1 MATPAQLRRQ
11 LAKSVAASVDAPPSL
26 YPLLPELLLG
36 LESLGS
42 RPRLILSLLRRA
54 NLPARPRV
62 LDLACGKGSVSLALA
77 RAFNA
82 RVLGLDACPA
92 FIDHAAARAASL
104 NLADRTLFEVADVHA
119 FLAERPK
126 NADRFDLALMLNLLP
141 ALNAAPLLRR
151 WTKPGGL
158 YLIDDAVLAPRRS
171 RQPIDPAFADVPTAA
186 DVAAAITNSGDTILA
201 TRIITPAEHT
211 RLESRLRATISRNI
225 TRLIPHHPRLAETL
239 RDYRRRQRESAALLA
254 GPLRGSIWLVRRTGR

>member
-1 MATPAQLRRQ
+1 MDAPAQLRRQ
-11 LAKSVAASVDAPPSL
+11 IAASVDAPPSL

-42 RPRLILSLLRRA
+42 RPRLIVSLLRRI

-92 FIDHAAARAASL
+92 FIDHAATRAASL

-119 FLAERPK
+119 FLAERPQ

-141 ALNAAPLLRR
+141 ALNAAPLLRC

-158 YLIDDAVLAPRRS
+158 YLIDDAVRAS
-171 RQPIDPAFADVPTAA
+171 RAQSDPAFADVPTAA
-186 DVAAAITNSGDTILA
+186 DVAAALTKSGDTILA
-201 TRIITPAEHT
+201 TRTITPAEHI

-225 TRLIPHHPRLAETL
+225 TRLIPRHPHLADTL
-239 RDYRRRQRESAALLA
+239 RDYRRRQRDAAALLA
-254 GPLRGSIWLVRRTGR
+254 GPLRGTIWLVRRTGR